1 MKIDLELA
9 KHLERI
15 GALNATDYIQTL
27 EKIESI
33 ALFTDVASHPGGNCT
48 VQDKTI
54 KLWAAQ

>member
-1 MKIDLELA
+1 MKVDLELA

-15 GALNATDYIQTL
+15 GALNAADYIQTL

-33 ALFTDVASHPGGNCT
+33 ALFTDLASRMGGNRT